1 MFPTV
6 DTISI
11 AFSLSWILILP
22 VDTDP
27 PLIED
32 LSVISVISIS
42 PLISK
47 SSCAK
52 ISALP
57 LLIFNAVPVP
67 SVPDAILALPFAD
80 NQISALSTFILP
92 VAFIFPLFDANVDFT
107 FLPVGSML
115 FLRVTAPS
123 VKLPSCA

>member
-52 ISALP
+52 ISAFPP
-57 LLIFNAVPVP
+57 LTFTATPVP
-67 SVPDAILALPFAD
+67 SVSDAIFIAPFADTKMSASSTFNLPFA
-80 NQISALSTFILP
+80 IMSPPFEAIVVF
-92 VAFIFPLFDANVDFT
+92 AFFPF
-107 FLPVGSML
+107 GSML
-115 FLRVTAPS
+115 LTTSNAPS